1 MGKGKIFSEYEIVL
15 KEKKEQV
22 ENKNIAVLFTI
33 LFIVWLFIQHAEI
46 LVLQLGIEPIPLA
59 VEAWSLNHWA
69 TREVSICC
77 LLLGITCSLLFSH

>member
-33 LFIVWLFIQHAEI
+33 LFIVKINYA
-46 LVLQLGIEPIPLA
+46 
-59 VEAWSLNHWA
+59 
-69 TREVSICC
+69 
-77 LLLGITCSLLFSH
+77 